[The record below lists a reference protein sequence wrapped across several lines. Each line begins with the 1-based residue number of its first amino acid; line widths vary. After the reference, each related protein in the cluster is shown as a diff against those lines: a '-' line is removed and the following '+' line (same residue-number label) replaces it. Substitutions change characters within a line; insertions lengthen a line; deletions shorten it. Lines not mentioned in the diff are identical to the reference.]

1 LSGSSYMCKQYHFFS
16 EFGKPSHEVTEAVA
30 IPQKIEAVDNLIYFE
45 NEDKMFLSTPQ
56 LF

>member
-1 LSGSSYMCKQYHFFS
+1 MCKQYHFFS